1 VPAKALRSKT
11 LTALAVQNA
20 TLSLLPKVDKRID
33 DVQYANYNIPALKY
47 GHRVLKMRDSTTMR
61 GVGADA
67 YVFTEADYVDGR
79 VEKTFDVPVIT
90 LRTIDDE
97 KQIKQLAK
105 VNALLQKLVDGD
117 ALTTAQI
124 KSALT
129 PEQHKEYVYRL
140 ENPHDSSEIKYGDG
154 MPTDLSN
161 YNCWLKAADFQQ
173 AKCEKMSGMARSGRA
188 KYKQDTVSRASNKAE
203 SLYEDAL
210 ERLEQIW
217 ATASPAEL
225 YELQNWMDRDI
236 DFDAGHDR
244 TIGICV
250 DSIPRVRGSK
260 SSHSLD
266 SGLPKLSKR
275 LKLRE
280 CQLVA
285 LREAAWDI
293 AFEREQ
299 DDDGQN
305 EELSP
310 LLKAL
315 LAKRMRDDD

>member
-1 VPAKALRSKT
+1 
-11 LTALAVQNA
+11 LAVQNA

-33 DVQYANYNIPALKY
+33 DVQYENYNIPTLAY
-47 GHRVLKMRDSTTMR
+47 GQRVLILREDSGYR

-79 VEKTFDVPVIT
+79 VEKTFNVPVVT
-90 LRTIDDE
+90 LRTIDDA
-97 KQIKQLAK
+97 KQVTKLARL
-105 VNALLQKLVDGD
+105 NALLEKLVDGKT
-117 ALTTAQI
+117 ATTAQI

-129 PEQHKEYVYRL
+129 LEQYNDYVYKL
-140 ENPHDSSEIKYGDG
+140 TTEQDTSEINYGNG
-154 MPTDLSN
+154 MPDELRS
-161 YNCWLKAADFQQ
+161 YNRKLKAADFQQ
-173 AKCEKMSGMARSGRA
+173 AKYEKMAGLASTGRA
-188 KYKQDTVSRASNKAE
+188 KYKHGTVSKALDKAE

-210 ERLEQIW
+210 ERLEEIW
-217 ATASPAEL
+217 GTATPADL

-236 DFDAGHDR
+236 DFDKGFDR

-260 SSHSLD
+260 SPRALD

-275 LKLRE
+275 LKRKE

-299 DDDGQN
+299 DDYVPN
-305 EELSP
+305 PALSTK
-310 LLKAL
+310 LKAL
-315 LAKRMRDDD
+315 LAKIGRDDD